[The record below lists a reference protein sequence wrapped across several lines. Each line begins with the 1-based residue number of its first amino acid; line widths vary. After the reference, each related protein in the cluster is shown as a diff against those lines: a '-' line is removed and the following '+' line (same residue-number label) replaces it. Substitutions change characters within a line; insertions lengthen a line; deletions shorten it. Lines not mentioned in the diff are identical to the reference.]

1 MCDNGH
7 IPQQEPSSQ
16 LTRAI
21 FPDSSSSVSLRRAFM
36 LFTISRTKLQFSP

>member
-1 MCDNGH
+1 MATSH
-7 IPQQEPSSQ
+7 SKSPAPQ